1 MKLKKYLSLKLLF
14 AVVTD
19 ITTDS
24 ALNHYVHIA
33 AFISFWK
40 IWQYK
45 INNSNYAES
54 AHAVTGAFISY
65 YNELLLPIIK
75 YICGICQRITST
87 VLV

>member
-33 AFISFWK
+33 AFISF
-40 IWQYK
+40 
-45 INNSNYAES
+45 
-54 AHAVTGAFISY
+54 
-65 YNELLLPIIK
+65 
-75 YICGICQRITST
+75 
-87 VLV
+87 